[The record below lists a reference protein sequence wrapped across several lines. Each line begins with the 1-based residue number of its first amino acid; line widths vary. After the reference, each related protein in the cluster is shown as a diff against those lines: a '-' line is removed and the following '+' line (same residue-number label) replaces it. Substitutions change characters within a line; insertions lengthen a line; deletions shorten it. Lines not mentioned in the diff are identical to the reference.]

1 MIQIEKDLLVRLYTQ
16 ENKTIREIAKLL
28 NVSPSTIRL
37 RLHEYGI
44 EIKPIGNYK
53 NKVYHFVSPFKQY
66 VTDDCK
72 LIELFNSY
80 IPISQITKELGV
92 CDRAVIRRI
101 KELGL
106 QRDFGKMMVRDVYDA
121 SHDEEIMRLY
131 NEGKSSTEIA
141 NMFKMCHNS
150 ILKHLKKCGIKRRT
164 LSESQFNYNNKEFP
178 DELKSYEKL
187 YDLYVINKLS
197 KKDLSDMLNV
207 STHVIDRCL
216 KEFNIPI
223 RGNSEAKKW
232 LFTGKEAGNYKDGRT
247 SLYARL
253 REYFKKWQARSV
265 IKRDGYCCQMCG
277 SKKHL
282 HVHHIIPFKQIFE
295 DILSEHPNLNPID
308 NADELYEIATH
319 DERMNS
325 LDNLITYCKECH
337 LFKVHGYKRNNKIK
351 EV

>member
-1 MIQIEKDLLVRLYTQ
+1 MIEIDKNLLRKLYID
-16 ENKTIREIAKLL
+16 ENKTTREISKILGC
-28 NVSPSTIRL
+28 SISTIRD
-37 RLHEYGI
+37 RLYEY
-44 EIKPIGNYK
+44 EIPVKPRGNYK
-53 NKVYHFVSPFKQY
+53 DKIYHIVSPFKQY
-66 VTDDCK
+66 VKDDDK
-72 LIELFNSY
+72 LIKMFYDYVSTRK
-80 IPISQITKELGV
+80 IAKELDT
-92 CDRAVIRRI
+92 CTRAVIRRI

-106 QRDFGKMMVRDVYDA
+106 KRDKNKMMSRDVYD
-121 SHDEEIMRLY
+121 SSNDSEIVRLY
-131 NEGKSSTEIA
+131 QDGKSSTEIA
-141 NMFKMCHNS
+141 KIFNMTHNS
-150 ILKHLKKCGIKRRT
+150 VLTHLKRCGVKRRT
-164 LSESQFNYNNKEFP
+164 LSESQFNYNEKIFP
-178 DELKSYEKL
+178 DELKSYETL
-187 YDLYVINKLS
+187 YDLYIVNKMS
-197 KKDLSDMLNV
+197 KKDLSVMLNV
-207 STHVIDRCL
+207 SARVIDGCL
-216 KEFNIPI
+216 KEFGIPV
-223 RGNSEAKKW
+223 RNNSAAKKG
-232 LFTGKEAGNYKDGRT
+232 LFIGKDAGNYKDGRT
-247 SLYARL
+247 SLYVRL